1 MKNLDTFNNQL
12 TESQKKFNLRLIN
25 SSCERLAFLSKKI
38 NLCEN
43 KQDFDIYIKIIE
55 DELKTLK
62 NIEEDLINLNER

>member
-25 SSCERLAFLSKKI
+25 SSCERLAFLSEKI

-43 KQDFDIYIKIIE
+43 KQMFDIYIKFIE
-55 DELKTLK
+55 YELKTLK